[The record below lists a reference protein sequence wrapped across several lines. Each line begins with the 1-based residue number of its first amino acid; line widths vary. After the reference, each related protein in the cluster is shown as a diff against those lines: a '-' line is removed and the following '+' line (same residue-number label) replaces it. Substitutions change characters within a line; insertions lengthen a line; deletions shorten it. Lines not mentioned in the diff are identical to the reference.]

1 MGPGWEEEAE
11 RSGDQEREGERGRTK
26 GIREE
31 PLTLRGLRGPFA
43 RGMTL
48 TRIHGKSND
57 GGAYPALA
65 RGDWAGC
72 GHLGALVTRAGR

>member
-1 MGPGWEEEAE
+1 MGRGEAE

-43 RGMTL
+43 GGMTL
-48 TRIHGKSND
+48 TMRIHGKSND

-72 GHLGALVTRAGR
+72 GHLGALVARAGR